1 MRIAVAVPAG
11 HSQRLSS
18 EAIRHGHEVVL
29 ASTGAEDLVDACET
43 TRPELVIVW
52 STAFALTSAL
62 LSHCDVRGIRLLA
75 VISNDADRRHAAE
88 VGVYETVALEA
99 SWKDYEAGLLF
110 RLRSNDDPILPP
122 PVAAAPELPE
132 SRSAPRDAQR
142 SAQPETPRATPSDAP
157 SAATGGEDRW
167 PAVPVAQRAPQR
179 APRRVRGP
187 ATKTGD
193 DFAALAPRPAG
204 SVGAVIAVWGAAGA
218 PGRTMLSISVAA
230 ELASRGY
237 SVALC
242 DADTYS
248 ASIAPTLGILD
259 EAPGFAAACRLAG
272 NESLTRVELERIG
285 SRYGTATTGFWV
297 LTGISTPSRWP
308 ELSAQRV
315 EEALAECRRWAD
327 FTVVDTGFSLEGDEE
342 ISSDLLAPRR
352 NAATIAALGVADQV
366 LAVGSAD
373 PVGLSRFLRGYSDL
387 IELVGADGVT
397 VVINKLRASAIGLNP
412 VGQVQQTLKRFGGIN
427 DAVLIPADHAAMDS
441 AILVGKT
448 LREVA
453 PKSAVQI
460 AVAQLVSTRILP
472 GARVRRDASDGLP

>member
-11 HSQRLSS
+11 HRQRLSS

-29 ASTGAEDLVDACET
+29 TSTGAEDLVDACET

-99 SWKDYEAGLLF
+99 SWKDYEAGLVF
-110 RLRSNDDPILPP
+110 RLRSNDDPISPP

-132 SRSAPRDAQR
+132 SRSATRDAQR
-142 SAQPETPRATPSDAP
+142 SARSEAP
-157 SAATGGEDRW
+157 SAATGAATGGEDGW
-167 PAVPVAQRAPQR
+167 PAVPVAQP
-179 APRRVRGP
+179 APRRVRGT
-187 ATKTGD
+187 ATETGD
-193 DFAALAPRPAG
+193 DFAALAPRPTG

-272 NESLTRVELERIG
+272 NESLNRVELERIG

-315 EEALAECRRWAD
+315 EEALAECRRWAE

-387 IELVGADGVT
+387 IELVGADVVT
-397 VVINKLRASAIGLNP
+397 VVINKVRASAIGLNP

-453 PKSAVQI
+453 PKSAVQVAI
-460 AVAQLVSTRILP
+460 ALLASTRILP
-472 GARVRRDASDGLP
+472 GVRVRRDASDGLA

>member
-29 ASTGAEDLVDACET
+29 ISTGAEDLVDACET

-62 LSHCDVRGIRLLA
+62 LSHCDVRGIRMLA

-110 RLRSNDDPILPP
+110 RLQSNDDPIPSP
-122 PVAAAPELPE
+122 PVAVAPELPE
-132 SRSAPRDAQR
+132 SRSAPRA
-142 SAQPETPRATPSDAP
+142 APRAAPRDAP
-157 SAATGGEDRW
+157 SAATGGEDGW
-167 PAVPVAQRAPQR
+167 PAVPVAQRS
-179 APRRVRGP
+179 PRRVRGP
-187 ATKTGD
+187 ATETGD
-193 DFAALAPRPAG
+193 DFAALAPRPTG

-272 NESLTRVELERIG
+272 NESLNRVELERIG
-285 SRYGTATTGFWV
+285 SRYGTAMTGFWV

-315 EEALAECRRWAD
+315 EEALTECRRWAD

-387 IELVGADGVT
+387 IELVGADEVT

-453 PKSAVQI
+453 PKSAVQV